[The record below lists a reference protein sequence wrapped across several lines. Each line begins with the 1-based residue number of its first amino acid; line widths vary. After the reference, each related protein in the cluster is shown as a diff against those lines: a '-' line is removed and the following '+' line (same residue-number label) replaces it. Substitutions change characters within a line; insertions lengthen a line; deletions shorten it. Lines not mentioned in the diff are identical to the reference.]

1 MSLYAN
7 IVIDVTTSQLDRI
20 FQYRIP
26 DAMCER
32 VKVGSC
38 VRIPF
43 SRGNRLLMGY
53 VVELTDIPNWD
64 VEKIKE
70 IESIVEGALPVE
82 AQMIQLAAWIRK
94 QYGGSMIQAL
104 KVVMPVKEQVRAVE
118 QKFYTLA
125 VSKEEAQT
133 QLALARKRHY
143 VAKARLLSALLEKG
157 EIDSR
162 QLKEL
167 AVTTSTV
174 KSMEQAGILNV
185 VSRQQYRL
193 TVLEEQHTEKI
204 ILNQAQAQAVEQIW
218 SAYRQ
223 KNLRPWLIHGITG
236 SGKTEVYMELM
247 ERMCQMGRQI
257 IVLIPE
263 IALTK
268 QTVMRFYGRFG
279 ARISMVNSRL
289 SAGEKYDQ
297 FMRARRGEIDIMI
310 GPRSA
315 LFTPFPNLGLII
327 VDEEHEQAYRSE
339 VMPRYHARE
348 TAQERARLS
357 GALLV
362 LGSATPSLEAY
373 YRAKQGMY
381 GLVELTK
388 RAVTGSRLPHV
399 DVVDLRREMRQGN
412 RSIFSRR
419 LEELMR
425 ERLRQKEQIIL
436 FLNRRGYA
444 GFVSCRSCGKA
455 IKCPH
460 CDVSMTLHQ
469 DGSLICHY
477 CGYRSS
483 RLTRCPACGSS
494 YIAGFGLGTQRV
506 EQMTKALFPT
516 ARVLRMDLDST
527 SGKEGHERILGEF
540 RQGNADILIGTQ
552 MIVKGHDFANV
563 TLVGILAAD
572 LSLHTADYRCA
583 ERTFQLVTQ
592 AAGRAGRGQRPGN
605 VVIQTY
611 LPEHYSIQAAAKQDY
626 ALFYR
631 EELRYR
637 RLLQYPPVGSMMAL
651 WVSSEEKNLAEQV
664 VKQAAAALR
673 MWQKQDSFEIIGPSE
688 AAVFKIKD
696 IYRMVLYIKTDE
708 SEHLVQL
715 REGLEKKLQ
724 AEKYKNLY
732 IQYDFN
738 V

>member
-1 MSLYAN
+1 
-7 IVIDVTTSQLDRI
+7 
-20 FQYRIP
+20 
-26 DAMCER
+26 
-32 VKVGSC
+32 
-38 VRIPF
+38 
-43 SRGNRLLMGY
+43 
-53 VVELTDIPNWD
+53 
-64 VEKIKE
+64 
-70 IESIVEGALPVE
+70 
-82 AQMIQLAAWIRK
+82 
-94 QYGGSMIQAL
+94 
-104 KVVMPVKEQVRAVE
+104 
-118 QKFYTLA
+118 
-125 VSKEEAQT
+125 
-133 QLALARKRHY
+133 
-143 VAKARLLSALLEKG
+143 
-157 EIDSR
+157 
-162 QLKEL
+162 
-167 AVTTSTV
+167 
-174 KSMEQAGILNV
+174 
-185 VSRQQYRL
+185 
-193 TVLEEQHTEKI
+193 
-204 ILNQAQAQAVEQIW
+204 
-218 SAYRQ
+218 
-223 KNLRPWLIHGITG
+223 
-236 SGKTEVYMELM
+236 
-247 ERMCQMGRQI
+247 
-257 IVLIPE
+257 
-263 IALTK
+263 
-268 QTVMRFYGRFG
+268 
-279 ARISMVNSRL
+279 
-289 SAGEKYDQ
+289 
-297 FMRARRGEIDIMI
+297 
-310 GPRSA
+310 
-315 LFTPFPNLGLII
+315 
-327 VDEEHEQAYRSE
+327 
-339 VMPRYHARE
+339 
-348 TAQERARLS
+348 
-357 GALLV
+357 
-362 LGSATPSLEAY
+362 
-373 YRAKQGMY
+373 
-381 GLVELTK
+381 
-388 RAVTGSRLPHV
+388 
-399 DVVDLRREMRQGN
+399 
-412 RSIFSRR
+412 
-419 LEELMR
+419 MR